1 MMRKLNYIYSVF
13 LFAILFTT
21 SSCDLEIQKPYEF
34 KPEVDELV
42 TFKTQTPLEWMQ
54 TKVSLDTAKLD
65 ANNFDLMVR
74 AIKLCKLEDIYNNPN
89 GTDRTFLLLT
99 NSAFT
104 AAAGANA
111 GINVALLGTATA
123 RIENANVPRLTNL
136 LKYHVVNKY
145 IDQVPT
151 LEKFDTDY
159 LFQTEVA
166 GVDGE
171 IYFRRD
177 NRLAINVNAAAAL
190 PATRKTALVFRHN
203 YIFKNGIAH
212 IMNNYVR
219 KIAF

>member
-1 MMRKLNYIYSVF
+1 MMKKLNYILGIF
-13 LFAILFTT
+13 LLMILFTAV
-21 SSCDLEIQKPYEF
+21 SCDLEVQKPYEF
-34 KPEVDELV
+34 KPEVEELV

-74 AIKLCKLEDIYNNPN
+74 AIKLCKLEDMYNNPN

-104 AAAGANA
+104 TTTA
-111 GINVALLGTATA
+111 GINIALLGSATA

-151 LEKFDTDY
+151 LQKFDTDY

-166 GVDGE
+166 GADGE

-177 NRLAINVNAAAAL
+177 NRLAININAAPEL
-190 PATRKTALVFRHN
+190 PATKKAALVFRHN